1 MQSEHATLFEIAVL
15 AFLALEE
22 IGMGKASN
30 ELPPRTGELDHF
42 LANDVD
48 DELWEKLYHE
58 ASKRKADSH

>member
-30 ELPPRTGELDHF
+30 ELPPRTGELEAASGGE
-42 LANDVD
+42 LATGAG
-48 DELWEKLYHE
+48 DEM
-58 ASKRKADSH
+58 